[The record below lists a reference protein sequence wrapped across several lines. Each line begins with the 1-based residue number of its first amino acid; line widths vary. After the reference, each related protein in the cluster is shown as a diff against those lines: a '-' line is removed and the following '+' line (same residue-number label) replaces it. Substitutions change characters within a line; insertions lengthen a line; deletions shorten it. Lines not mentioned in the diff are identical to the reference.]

1 MFSWESLPLSL
12 INPVNLRVL
21 THQLLVFLSEIVVI
35 YPGDNLIM
43 KATILIQDI
52 TVDSLPELDIQELN
66 QISGGYSWKEFKQD
80 TSDFFDGLVAGFNSV
95 R

>member
-1 MFSWESLPLSL
+1 
-12 INPVNLRVL
+12 
-21 THQLLVFLSEIVVI
+21 
-35 YPGDNLIM
+35 M